1 MLQDAVRPRRFAVAA
16 MGTRFELV
24 LAEPDTPAGDPALAA
39 VGEAAMEEIL
49 LWHRRLSR
57 FAPDSLVSH
66 INRTAAQA
74 PVRLDRS
81 VFDLFRDALHVRDE
95 SDGAF
100 DITLGAPDGSVILD
114 PRELTI
120 RFDYSDA
127 SIDLG
132 GIAKGH
138 AVDAA
143 VAVLR
148 ANGVTTALLHGGT
161 SSIAALGAAPGADGW
176 TVALARLPGAPT
188 VLLRDETL
196 SVSWTASQGG
206 HIVDPRTGAVPPDT
220 VCAIT
225 GPSARL
231 GDAWSTAV
239 SVLGRR
245 PDGMGPEWRAQIFTE
260 LQEGWTA

>member
-24 LAEPDTPAGDPALAA
+24 LAEAAAPGSDPALAA

-66 INRTAAQA
+66 INRTAAHA
-74 PVRLDRS
+74 AVRLDRG
-81 VFDLFRDALHVRDE
+81 VFDLLRDALDVCDA

-100 DITLGAPDGSVILD
+100 DITLGAPHGSVVLD
-114 PRELTI
+114 AAGHTI
-120 RFDYSDA
+120 RFAHADVA
-127 SIDLG
+127 VDLG

-161 SSIAALGAAPGADGW
+161 SSIAALGAPPGADGW

-206 HIVDPRTGAVPPDT
+206 HIVDPRTRALPPDT
-220 VCAIT
+220 VCAVT

-245 PDGMGPEWRAQIFTE
+245 PRGMGPEWRTQIFTE
-260 LQEGWTA
+260 LQEGRTA